1 MAPSRTLASVLLA
14 TTAALSLAAATAQAQ
29 TPAGPTTVETHL
41 AAAKQAAGF
50 DYTGTL
56 ARLCVAP
63 QTAPGPDRAPGPP
76 PPREAWATEPAKVFD
91 NLYFVGSK
99 IHSAWALTSSEGIIL
114 IDTLYDYASEEQ
126 IAERLA
132 QARARSGECEIHPD
146 QPRPRRPCRRRAL
159 DAAEIQVAH
168 RDGREGLGAGGG
180 IGAPLSRTASR
191 RATWS
196 PRTARRSRSAT
207 PP

>member
-1 MAPSRTLASVLLA
+1 MAPSGSLTSILLA
-14 TTAALSLAAATAQAQ
+14 TTAALSLAGAAAHAQ

-63 QTAPGPDRAPGPP
+63 QTAPGPDRPPAPP
-76 PPREAWATEPAKVFD
+76 PPREVWATEPAKVFD

-99 IHSAWALTSSEGIIL
+99 IHSAWALTGSEGIIL

-126 IAERLA
+126 IA
-132 QARARSGECEIHPD
+132 G
-146 QPRPRRPCRRRAL
+146 
-159 DAAEIQVAH
+159 
-168 RDGREGLGAGGG
+168 GL
-180 IGAPLSRTASR
+180 
-191 RATWS
+191 
-196 PRTARRSRSAT
+196 
-207 PP
+207 